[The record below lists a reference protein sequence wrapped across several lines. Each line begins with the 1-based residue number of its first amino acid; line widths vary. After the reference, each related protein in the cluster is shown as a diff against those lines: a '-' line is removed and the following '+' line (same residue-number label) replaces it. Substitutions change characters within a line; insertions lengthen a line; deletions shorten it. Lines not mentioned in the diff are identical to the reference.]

1 MITRSGKLVPYI
13 PPPPKGDSPT
23 KKRPLQPEGTQV
35 NITVSATGKGTHTR
49 WVRPSQ
55 PRHSTPVPGG
65 SKTSDPFVTP
75 PVWIPTEPPQP
86 ERIPRTKNT
95 GGSPLQKRDRVGQPG
110 IFNLAKTK
118 ALIEMESE
126 DSERDVFSAVGAHQ
140 RLQQTLA
147 QALAANH
154 NTRRGPV
161 KSRVGA
167 TGTLIIHDGDDCLA
181 SPFHSQPDPPLF
193 QQLGP
198 NGTYLVDSDMNE
210 E

>member
-13 PPPPKGDSPT
+13 PPPPKVDSPT

-55 PRHSTPVPGG
+55 PRHSTPVPG
-65 SKTSDPFVTP
+65 SSRTNDPFVTP
-75 PVWIPTEPPQP
+75 PVWVPTEPPQQ
-86 ERIPRTKNT
+86 ERVPRPRII

-118 ALIEMESE
+118 ALIEIESEASE
-126 DSERDVFSAVGAHQ
+126 DSISPTVGAHQ

-147 QALAANH
+147 QALAANRTKQH
-154 NTRRGPV
+154 GPA
-161 KSRVGA
+161 KTRVGA
-167 TGTLIIHDGDDCLA
+167 TGTLIIDGEDDCLA
-181 SPFHSQPDPPLF
+181 SPFHSQPNPPPF

-198 NGTYLVDSDMNE
+198 NGTYLVGSNMDE